1 VNGFTQSDATT
12 QVPIDLSKLWLDSA
26 SEPPRLVLPS
36 SLLMPVTGPIAL
48 TLDIQFGYGDQPA
61 KIPEALKQAVLV
73 FVAQAYE
80 QRCAA
85 SSLPIDHIA
94 GLIAPF
100 IIRRI

>member
-1 VNGFTQSDATT
+1 M
-12 QVPIDLSKLWLDSA
+12 
-26 SEPPRLVLPS
+26 
-36 SLLMPVTGPIAL
+36 MPVTGPLSL

-61 KIPEALKQAVLV
+61 RIPEALKQAVLV

-80 QRCAA
+80 QRSAA
-85 SSLPIDHIA
+85 SVLPIDHIA